1 MSESEQEGH
10 FLGSLRSELD
20 DGEDALHP
28 YFEALNSAADTVRVN
43 YVNWKLRSPAAA
55 QLFQTLKIS
64 DIDGREWT
72 VGAVTGGWFRRE
84 GSKSTWIASMPP
96 TGVTPDFA
104 NVPAW
109 YSKGIVNLVGEY
121 LADESDLLKED
132 SDTKESEA
140 NKLNGGLGMANPF
153 QTKEVT
159 RLDLGGEIRN
169 ATTSDT
175 DWLVEEWENSQNG
188 AATDLETVQ
197 TMDAEAASA
206 DFAAEKLFLPP
217 EYSE

>member
-1 MSESEQEGH
+1 M
-10 FLGSLRSELD
+10 
-20 DGEDALHP
+20 
-28 YFEALNSAADTVRVN
+28 
-43 YVNWKLRSPAAA
+43 
-55 QLFQTLKIS
+55 
-64 DIDGREWT
+64 
-72 VGAVTGGWFRRE
+72 
-84 GSKSTWIASMPP
+84 
-96 TGVTPDFA
+96 
-104 NVPAW
+104 
-109 YSKGIVNLVGEY
+109 VGEY

-197 TMDAEAASA
+197 TMDAEAALA
-206 DFAAEKLFLPP
+206 DFAAENPLSTYCKGRLAVR
-217 EYSE
+217 E